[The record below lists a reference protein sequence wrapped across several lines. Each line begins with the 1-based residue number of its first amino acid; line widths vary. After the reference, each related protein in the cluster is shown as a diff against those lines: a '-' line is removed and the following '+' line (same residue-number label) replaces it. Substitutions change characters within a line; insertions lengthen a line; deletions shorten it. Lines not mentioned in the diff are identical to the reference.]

1 MASVVLE
8 AVSKIY
14 PNGHLAVEHLDLQ
27 VADGEFVVLLGPSG
41 CGKSTVLRMVAG
53 LEEVTRGQV
62 LLDGR
67 PANDLTPAQRDIAMV
82 FQHGAL
88 YPHFSVRENL
98 AFPLRIAR
106 EDHGEIRAKVTELAR
121 ALGIDQ
127 TLDRRPQTL
136 SGGQRQRVAM
146 GRAIIR
152 RPSVFLM
159 DEPLS
164 SLDAALRTELRLEI
178 GAMTR
183 ELGITT
189 LYVTH
194 DQVEALTLADRVAL
208 LRDGVLEDLGT
219 PKRLYD
225 DPATA
230 FAAGFL
236 GTTQLN
242 LVVAVVE
249 RCPDGVLLDLGTQRL
264 LVPWTDPRARPL
276 LGHYQQHVTVGIRVD
291 DLVPTDR
298 PLPGRFIDGRII
310 TLEYQGS
317 AWTAL
322 VDAGITTHEFVAR
335 PRPRPRKRAGG
346 FFRRPGLEGAA
357 PAQEH
362 VGIHRRSHLL
372 ARMPSGMRWQ
382 RSTPVRLAVDPSHL
396 LFFGG
401 DGRRVD
407 PAIR

>member
-1 MASVVLE
+1 MASVALD

-14 PNGHLAVEHLDLQ
+14 PNGYLAVEHLDLQ
-27 VADGEFVVLLGPSG
+27 VADGEFLVLLGPSG
-41 CGKSTVLRMVAG
+41 CGKSTVLRMIAG
-53 LEEVTRGQV
+53 LEEVTRGTV
-62 LLDGR
+62 FLNGR
-67 PANDLTPAQRDIAMV
+67 PANDLMPSQRDIAMV
-82 FQHGAL
+82 FQNGAL

-98 AFPLRIAR
+98 AFPLQIAKD
-106 EDHGEIRAKVTELAR
+106 DHEAIRGKVVELSR

-127 TLDRRPQTL
+127 TLDRKPATL

-152 RPSVFLM
+152 QPSVFLM

-164 SLDAALRTELRLEI
+164 SLDTALRTELRLEI
-178 GAMTR
+178 GSMTR

-194 DQVEALTLADRVAL
+194 DQVEALTLADRIAV

-219 PKRLYD
+219 PGQIYD

-230 FAAGFL
+230 FTAGFL

-242 LVVAVVE
+242 LVVAQVQ
-249 RCPDGVLLDLGTQRL
+249 RCADGVLLDLGNQRL
-264 LVPWTDPRARPL
+264 LVPWADPRARPL
-276 LGHYQQHVTVGIRVD
+276 LGHFQQQVMVGIRVD
-291 DLVPTDR
+291 DLVPTDDPR
-298 PLPGRFIDGRII
+298 PGMFLDGRVV

-317 AWTAL
+317 SWTAL
-322 VDAGITTHEFVAR
+322 VDAGITTAEFVPR
-335 PRPRPRKRAGG
+335 PRPRPRRRSGG
-346 FFRRPGLEGAA
+346 FFRRPTLEDAA

-362 VGIHRRSHLL
+362 VGIHRRSHLM
-372 ARMPSGMRWQ
+372 ARMPSGMKWQ
-382 RSTPVRLAVDPSHL
+382 RSTPVRLAVDPSRL
-396 LFFGG
+396 LFFGA

-407 PAIR
+407 PVIR